1 MTEEQNE
8 SLKVLCAQI
17 DKKYGKG
24 SVMKLTDSPSFD
36 PINVVNSGSVSL
48 NMALG
53 IGGYLRGRI
62 VEIFGQESSGKTT
75 LCLHAIANIQKAGGK
90 ALFIDA
96 EHSLDTRYAESLG
109 VKIDELLI
117 SQPDFG
123 EQALDIVDMFTKS
136 NLIDI
141 IVIDSVAAL
150 IPQKELEGEIGD
162 NVIGLHA
169 RIMSQAMRKIS
180 GVCSKTNTLII
191 FTNQI
196 RQKIG
201 VMFGSPNVTTGG
213 NALKFY
219 ASQRLEVIRT
229 GNLKVGEVIMG
240 NTTKVKVVKNKVA
253 PPKKEALFNI
263 VFGKGIDTDSEI
275 IELAKEDKIIKQSGS
290 WFKYQ
295 DNSIAQGIASAI
307 MWLNENPDIKESI
320 YKEILANRGLE

>member
-201 VMFGSPNVTTGG
+201 VIWGSPNTTC
-213 NALKFY
+213 
-219 ASQRLEVIRT
+219 VHP
-229 GNLKVGEVIMG
+229 
-240 NTTKVKVVKNKVA
+240 NTK
-253 PPKKEALFNI
+253 
-263 VFGKGIDTDSEI
+263 
-275 IELAKEDKIIKQSGS
+275 IELVIK
-290 WFKYQ
+290 
-295 DNSIAQGIASAI
+295 
-307 MWLNENPDIKESI
+307 
-320 YKEILANRGLE
+320 